1 MAFTKEDKILIKV
14 LRKEKFYG
22 AKMLMKEFSNKGW
35 CLSSVSKLL
44 KKIDQTG
51 TVDRKSGSGKK
62 RTSSTTEHVDAVEE
76 LVQSQENAPG
86 THRTVRQIAKEIGIP
101 KTSVHE
107 IISKDLK
114 LVCFKKRRAQELT
127 VANKLTRLVRAKQL
141 LRKYPEHAVSFK
153 W

>member
-22 AKMLMKEFSNKGW
+22 AKMLMKEFPNKGW

-62 RTSSTTEHVDAVEE
+62 RTSRTTEHVDAVEE

-101 KTSVHE
+101 KALVTS
-107 IISKDLK
+107 IS
-114 LVCFKKRRAQELT
+114 
-127 VANKLTRLVRAKQL
+127 
-141 LRKYPEHAVSFK
+141 
-153 W
+153 